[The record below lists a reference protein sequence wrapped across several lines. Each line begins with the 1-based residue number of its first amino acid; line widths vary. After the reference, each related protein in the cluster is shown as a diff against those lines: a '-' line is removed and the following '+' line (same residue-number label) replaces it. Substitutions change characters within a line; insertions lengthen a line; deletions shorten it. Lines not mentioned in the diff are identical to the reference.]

1 MEKQTIKKIR
11 AVSFLALGLLAWVTV
26 SVLFRALAGSFAV
39 VQGLYSNELL
49 AHGLPIAVGVA
60 VFLYL
65 QLSER
70 ANTLAEEVILEVS
83 KVNWPA
89 RKDVVGM
96 TIVVI
101 VMVAIASLLLLGVDT
116 VAREIVKLLVE
127 VPTLFS

>member
-1 MEKQTIKKIR
+1 MDKQALKKIR
-11 AVSFLALGLLAWVTV
+11 SVSFLVTGIVAWVTV
-26 SVLFRALAGSFAV
+26 SVLFKALAGSFGV
-39 VQGLYSNELL
+39 IQRFYGNEAI
-49 AHGLPIAVGVA
+49 AHGLPILVGVA

-65 QLSER
+65 QLSEKT
-70 ANTLAEEVILEVS
+70 NVLAEEVILEVS

-101 VMVAIASLLLLGVDT
+101 VMVFIASFLLLGVDT

-127 VPTLFS
+127 VPAMFS

>member
-1 MEKQTIKKIR
+1 MDKQSIKKIR
-11 AVSFLALGLLAWVTV
+11 AVSFLVTGVVAWVTV
-26 SVLFRALAGSFAV
+26 SVLFKALAGSFGAV
-39 VQGLYSNELL
+39 QKLYGNEAF
-49 AHGLPIAVGVA
+49 AHGLPILVGVA

-65 QLSER
+65 QLSEKT
-70 ANTLAEEVILEVS
+70 NTLADDVILEVS

-89 RKDVVGM
+89 QKDVTGM

-127 VPTLFS
+127 VPAMFG

>member
-1 MEKQTIKKIR
+1 MDKQSIKKIR
-11 AVSFLALGLLAWVTV
+11 AVSFLVTGVVAWVTV
-26 SVLFRALAGSFAV
+26 SVLFKALAGSFGAV
-39 VQGLYSNELL
+39 QKLYGNEAF
-49 AHGLPIAVGVA
+49 AHGLPIFVGVA

-65 QLSER
+65 QLSEKT
-70 ANTLAEEVILEVS
+70 NTLADDVILEVS

-89 RKDVVGM
+89 QKDVTGM

-127 VPTLFS
+127 VPAMFG